1 MSEILPITYVI
12 DFTQKTKM
20 ESAIDRF
27 AQVFNLIEKNKT
39 QTVDSIN

>member
-1 MSEILPITYVI
+1 MSEILPITHVI

-39 QTVDSIN
+39 QTVESIN